1 MSNIMCVLFGFF
13 PLLIGFIMNYALKVS
28 NYMLVLPYTLIG
40 IVVLGIWCT
49 AAYIFNKKIR
59 NPYKVMLLLNL
70 IAFLDFLLICVQLF
84 VYDQFWFNIVGIWS
98 QVFYLPL
105 TRLSS
110 LIVRL
115 LPLPYITTVPIKLIS
130 FMLLLI
136 ASFIGCKCYEKRKNK
151 ESEVGVLGES

>member
-1 MSNIMCVLFGFF
+1 MSNILCVLFGFF
-13 PLLIGFIMNYALKVS
+13 QFLIGVIMNYALQVR

-40 IVVLGIWCT
+40 IVLLGIWCA

-70 IAFLDFLLICVQLF
+70 IPFLDFLLICVQLF

-98 QVFYLPL
+98 LTFYLPL
-105 TRLSS
+105 TRLGA

-115 LPLPYITTVPIKLIS
+115 LPLPYITTFPIKLIS

-136 ASFIGCKCYEKRKNK
+136 ASFIGCKCLKNTR
-151 ESEVGVLGES
+151 ENVL

>member
-40 IVVLGIWCT
+40 IVLLGIWCA

-98 QVFYLPL
+98 LTFYLPL
-105 TRLSS
+105 TRLGA

-115 LPLPYITTVPIKLIS
+115 LPLPYIMTFPIKLIS

-136 ASFIGCKCYEKRKNK
+136 ASFIGCKCLKNTR
-151 ESEVGVLGES
+151 ENVL

>member
-1 MSNIMCVLFGFF
+1 MSNILCVLFGFF
-13 PLLIGFIMNYALKVS
+13 PLLIGVIMNYALQVS
-28 NYMLVLPYTLIG
+28 NYMLALPYTLIG
-40 IVVLGIWCT
+40 IVLLGIWCA

-70 IAFLDFLLICVQLF
+70 IPFLDFLLICVQLF

-98 QVFYLPL
+98 LTFYLPL
-105 TRLSS
+105 TRLGA

-115 LPLPYITTVPIKLIS
+115 LPLPYITTFPIKLIS

-136 ASFIGCKCYEKRKNK
+136 ASFIGCKCLKNTR
-151 ESEVGVLGES
+151 ENVL